1 MPYFTGGFCDYP
13 SLGEYFRD
21 TLFQVVSI
29 ITTTGFMTDDYDV
42 WPTFARM
49 LVLTLFFIGASSSST
64 GGGVKCVRV
73 LVAIKL
79 VSRGISLKLH
89 PHRIAGVTMNRREL
103 SNDVVIN
110 ITNFIFTYLLIFG
123 AGFLL
128 ISLDG
133 YDFISSFSAAA
144 SCLGNIGPGF
154 HLFGPTMNY
163 SIMSGFAKLVCSFLM
178 LIGRLEL
185 FTMLVLF
192 SRHFWNPNKCY

>member
-1 MPYFTGGFCDYP
+1 
-13 SLGEYFRD
+13 
-21 TLFQVVSI
+21 
-29 ITTTGFMTDDYDV
+29 
-42 WPTFARM
+42 
-49 LVLTLFFIGASSSST
+49 
-64 GGGVKCVRV
+64 
-73 LVAIKL
+73 
-79 VSRGISLKLH
+79 
-89 PHRIAGVTMNRREL
+89 MNRREL